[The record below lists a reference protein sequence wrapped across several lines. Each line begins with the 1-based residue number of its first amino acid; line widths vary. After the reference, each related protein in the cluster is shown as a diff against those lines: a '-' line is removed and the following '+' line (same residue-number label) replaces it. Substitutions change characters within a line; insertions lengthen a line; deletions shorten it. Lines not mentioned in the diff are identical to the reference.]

1 MTVTLPKPNFR
12 EKPIT
17 TPRQSI
23 KRRAQRLG
31 LMLKDVECPRTVLL
45 SLNVGATPALIQ
57 KTRAREIPW
66 VYAARPLH
74 VGKVGR
80 KSVAVIWAA
89 PGAPLATV
97 VTEDLIACGA
107 EQFIG
112 VGSLGAIQPFI
123 GVGDQVVPTMAVR
136 EEGTSQHYLPP
147 RVEAKADTK
156 LVAVLSESCG
166 ELGVQC
172 HAGPVWTTDAPYR
185 ETPSKIAHFR
195 RKGILGVD
203 MESSALFS
211 IGIFHRMR
219 VATILAASSNLVV
232 PEARLG
238 PSYIEGSLKSRNA
251 VTTAVEVS
259 VKAVG
264 RVD

>member
-89 PGAPLATV
+89 PGA
-97 VTEDLIACGA
+97 
-107 EQFIG
+107 
-112 VGSLGAIQPFI
+112 
-123 GVGDQVVPTMAVR
+123 MAVR

-185 ETPSKIAHFR
+185 ENPSKIAHFR

-232 PEARLG
+232 SEAKFG
-238 PSYIEGSLKSRNA
+238 PYYIEGSLKSRNA